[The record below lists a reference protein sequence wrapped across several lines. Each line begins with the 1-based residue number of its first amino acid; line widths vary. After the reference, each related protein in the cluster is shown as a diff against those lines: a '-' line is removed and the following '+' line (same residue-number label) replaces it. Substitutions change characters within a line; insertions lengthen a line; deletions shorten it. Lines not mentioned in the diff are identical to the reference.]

1 MLNIKTIKTHYP
13 MKRHFFK
20 HFFSLNLCLSL
31 FLSAC
36 STLQNSSSN
45 NATHVKDS
53 LSSELQKESSSESES
68 IIDSTP
74 LPEDTEIWD
83 VTDVDLS
90 KIDTTKKLI
99 SFTFD
104 DSPSST
110 IENIF
115 AVFAD
120 FNEKN
125 PDCPASATVFFNGL
139 YVNANTLHHVHTA
152 HILGFELGNHTFSH
166 FDLTTLSEEV
176 LSEEI
181 DKTDDVLFSVD
192 GQRRHLL
199 RAPYGRLNDFIK
211 ERAPAPLIDWTIDT
225 VDWSGVTEESIYN
238 AVANNL
244 FDGAIV
250 LMHDGY
256 ANTVSALKKLL
267 PHLKEAG
274 YQVVSVSQLAKA
286 HNCVLKK
293 GRVYVKAKKHN
304 ESIS

>member
-1 MLNIKTIKTHYP
+1 
-13 MKRHFFK
+13 MKRPFLK
-20 HFFSLNLCLSL
+20 KTLLLISACAL
-31 FLSAC
+31 FLSSC
-36 STLQNSSSN
+36 GNPKPTSSYDAN
-45 NATHVKDS
+45 HVKDS
-53 LSSELQKESSSESES
+53 
-68 IIDSTP
+68 IFPDSTNV
-74 LPEDTEIWD
+74 LPPIFESDSVIPPISDSSAPSIDADVWD
-83 VTDVDLS
+83 VSDVDIS
-90 KIDTTKKLI
+90 KIDPAKKLI

-115 AVFAD
+115 AIFAD

-139 YVNANTLHHVHTA
+139 YINANTLHHVHTA

-166 FDLTTLSEEV
+166 FDLTTLSEDV
-176 LSEEI
+176 LQEEI

-192 GQRRHLL
+192 QKRRHLL
-199 RAPYGRLNDFIK
+199 RAPYGRVDNFVK

-238 AVANNL
+238 SVINNL
-244 FDGAIV
+244 SSGAIV

-256 ANTVSALKKLL
+256 THTVSALKRLL
-267 PHLKEAG
+267 PDLKELG

-286 HNCVLKK
+286 HNCVLRSGK
-293 GRVYVKAKKHN
+293 VYIRAKKH
-304 ESIS
+304 